1 MDKQLK
7 DIKARYESVY
17 DKESSNRIKEGVFNR
32 LEENSTHTFSINKK
46 ITYLASAAIIVIG
59 LFLGSGLVSPTMA
72 KVLSQIP
79 YIDQIYKSMN
89 DTEERKKDVQGFYHD
104 LFNELVKEDTG
115 VIDVSMKQMFP
126 SDPPS
131 MLVLVDDKRV
141 KDQHEKELRNTV
153 EKYAQKHDINK
164 YNLEV
169 KVGKLNRVPISKK
182 EKERMEMVDEFINI
196 ALEKLKQNGY
206 ESEGSSLSRD
216 EKTFTITIDESK
228 EKFEKIK
235 HDLEDNIQRAIDEE
249 SDLKYKV
256 VIDRISQ
263 IEKAERDWYPILD
276 SIMNETNKNF
286 TEVRGFAYSFH
297 PQPLQIIIKTSLKQ
311 GEEGKDKAALIEE
324 YTQKVTEIKRKELG
338 LEKIPYIIIIRDK
351 KHDKLYSKT
360 YK

>member
-1 MDKQLK
+1 MDEQLK

-17 DKESSNRIKEGVFNR
+17 DKETSNRIKEGVFNR
-32 LEENSTHTFSINKK
+32 LEENSKHTFFNKK
-46 ITYLASAAIIVIG
+46 ISYLAGAAIIVIG

-104 LFNELVKEDTG
+104 LYNELVKEDTG
-115 VIDVSMKQMFP
+115 IIDVSMKQKFP
-126 SDPPS
+126 SDPPF

-141 KDQHEKELRNTV
+141 KDQHEKEVRNTV
-153 EKYAQKHDINK
+153 EKYAQKHDIIK

-182 EKERMEMVDEFINI
+182 EKERMEMEEEFFNI

-206 ESEGSSLSRD
+206 ESEGISISRD
-216 EKTFTITIDESK
+216 KKIFTITIAESK
-228 EKFEKIK
+228 DKFEKIK
-235 HDLEDNIQRAIDEE
+235 NNLEDNIQRALDEE
-249 SDLKYKV
+249 SDLQYKV
-256 VIDRISQ
+256 VVDRVPQ
-263 IEKAERDWYPILD
+263 IKKTESDWYPIFD

-297 PQPLQIIIKTSLKQ
+297 PQPLQIIIKTSLRK
-311 GEEGKDKAALIEE
+311 GKEGKDQAAVIEE
-324 YTQKVTEIKRKELG
+324 YAHKVTEIKRKEMG
-338 LEKIPYIIIIRDK
+338 LEKIPYIIIIRDQ
-351 KHDKLYSKT
+351 KHDKLYCKT

>member
-17 DKESSNRIKEGVFNR
+17 DKENSNRIKEGVFNR

-46 ITYLASAAIIVIG
+46 ITYLAGAAIIVIG

-89 DTEERKKDVQGFYHD
+89 DTEERKKDVQGFYDD

-126 SDPPS
+126 SDPPF
-131 MLVLVDDKRV
+131 MVILVDDKRV
-141 KDQHEKELRNTV
+141 KDQHEKEFRNTV

-169 KVGKLNRVPISKK
+169 KVGKLNRVTLSKK
-182 EKERMEMVDEFINI
+182 EKEIMEMEDEFFSI
-196 ALEKLKQNGY
+196 ALQKLKQNGY
-206 ESEGSSLSRD
+206 ESKGISLSRD
-216 EKTFTITIDESK
+216 KKTFTITIDESK
-228 EKFEKIK
+228 DKFEKIK
-235 HDLEDNIQRAIDEE
+235 NDLEDNIQRALDEE

-256 VIDRISQ
+256 VIDRVTQ
-263 IEKAERDWYPILD
+263 IEKTESDWYPIFD

-297 PQPLQIIIKTSLKQ
+297 PQPLQIIIKTSL
-311 GEEGKDKAALIEE
+311 GKSEKEKAAVIEE
-324 YTQKVTEIKRKELG
+324 YTKRVTEIKRKEIG
-338 LEKIPYIIIIRDK
+338 LEKIPYIIIIRDN
-351 KHDKLYSKT
+351 KHEKIYSKT
-360 YK
+360 YE